1 MKHSPLQLIRYFVTA
16 CACNANPKYDPQKE
30 IVGGLEQFS
39 VEVKATPLEP
49 TKDLPGHH
57 WSVEMAVVQKI
68 NEGQNFPYTFH
79 ITMEGMY
86 ACKDGVL
93 KTEAEIQFVKVNGS
107 SMLYGIAREQIRALT
122 AAGPWGAIIIP
133 TLSFYEKQP
142 DVKDSTPAKAQ

>member
-1 MKHSPLQLIRYFVTA
+1 
-16 CACNANPKYDPQKE
+16 
-30 IVGGLEQFS
+30 
-39 VEVKATPLEP
+39 LEP

-107 SMLYGIAREQIRALT
+107 SMLYVSRASRSARLLPLVLGEPLLFDPVVLRET
-122 AAGPWGAIIIP
+122 AGR
-133 TLSFYEKQP
+133 
-142 DVKDSTPAKAQ
+142 